1 MEFGV
6 AYWVTVFSALW
17 GFMDSLFNS
26 FGAYAYVLGGFF
38 VFVVVRFLI
47 GPIFGISIDV
57 GSDMVSK
64 IPDLPPSSGLDPY
77 NGTDRLGID
86 RKGEIVPRG

>member
-6 AYWVTVFSALW
+6 NYWVTVFSALW
-17 GFMDSLFNS
+17 NFMDTVFNS

-47 GPIFGISIDV
+47 GPIFGIAIDI
-57 GSDMVSK
+57 GTDK
-64 IPDLPPSSGLDPY
+64 ALGLPDLPPSSGIDPFM
-77 NGTDRLGID
+77 GTERLSID
-86 RKGEIVPRG
+86 RKGEITPRG

>member
-6 AYWVTVFSALW
+6 SYWVTVFSALW

-64 IPDLPPSSGLDPY
+64 IPNISPSRGDY
-77 NGTDRLGID
+77 FNGTDRLGID
-86 RKGEIVPRG
+86 RKGEIIESG

>member
-6 AYWVTVFSALW
+6 NYWVSVFTALW
-17 GFMDSLFNS
+17 SYLDSLFNY

-47 GPIFGISIDV
+47 GPIFGIAIDV
-57 GSDMVSK
+57 GSDK
-64 IPDLPPSSGLDPY
+64 IVNADKLPEREQLY
-77 NGTDRLGID
+77 ITD
-86 RKGEIVPRG
+86 KGDIKG